1 MSRDYNII
9 WIQVTCIYT
18 CMYIH
23 VHLYMYNIMVTCT
36 CRLIIQCI
44 AYMYMCFVF
53 IMHVYIIIM
62 FVLQIEL
69 VSQDRK
75 WLGPLKIGLT
85 SCNPSLL
92 PSLPSLS
99 TQLPTNTW
107 IMSGTTIIIPQRVY
121 FQGELWSQLL

>member
-1 MSRDYNII
+1 
-9 WIQVTCIYT
+9 
-18 CMYIH
+18 
-23 VHLYMYNIMVTCT
+23 
-36 CRLIIQCI
+36 
-44 AYMYMCFVF
+44 
-53 IMHVYIIIM
+53 MHAM

-99 TQLPTNTW
+99 TQLPANTW
-107 IMSGTTIIIPQRVY
+107 IMSGTTIFHNGNIFRENYGHSLSRLQVCVK
-121 FQGELWSQLL
+121 